1 MEMTFR
7 WYGHDDPVTLDKIRQ
22 IPGVT
27 GIVSAIYDIPVG
39 EVWPMEEIVDLKDY
53 KRFCED
59 NDIYWISLNQTNSK
73 NTNIPEWCVSIIKEI
88 YKKGLSGK

>member
-7 WYGHDDPVTLDKIRQ
+7 WYGGDDPVTLNKIRQ

-39 EVWPMEEIVDLKDY
+39 EVWDVSRIE
-53 KRFCED
+53 KRALEK
-59 NDIYWISLNQTNSK
+59 LR
-73 NTNIPEWCVSIIKEI
+73 EALERRH
-88 YKKGLSGK
+88 